1 MTKFVNWRK
10 EGPWKCQGKYVRD
23 VCIMGVGDVSRVTFS
38 KQLFVNKIY
47 ESFQYLALDC
57 SNGTLRK
64 LEENILKELTWMF
77 SFIRIYHLLKII
89 YNKTF
94 KIAKEGFLRK
104 NIVAVAFC

>member
-23 VCIMGVGDVSRVTFS
+23 VCIMGVGDVSRVTRS

-57 SNGTLRK
+57 MEQWYFEKVRREYTEGVNLDVQFYK
-64 LEENILKELTWMF
+64 YLPFVKN
-77 SFIRIYHLLKII
+77 HL
-89 YNKTF
+89 
-94 KIAKEGFLRK
+94 
-104 NIVAVAFC
+104 